1 MTVWMVFSVFFP
13 HPMTDTS
20 PQKRVLCIEG
30 MHCASCDLMVE
41 RNLSKVPG
49 VLSAEAH
56 HATGRAVV
64 TTDPSNPPG
73 DELLRDAVRKAGY
86 SLAEGEIA
94 ADQTFWRD
102 VAVSILLLLGGYLL
116 LRRFDLGVL
125 APSTADIAS
134 LGAVLLVG
142 VVAGTSSC
150 LAVTGGL
157 LLAVCAK
164 HAERHGTESVGRKL
178 RPILFFNAGRLASY
192 FILGG
197 AVGALGQSLS
207 LTPRMTGYV
216 NIAVAV
222 VMIAFALSILHLL
235 PRNVFRLPKAYA
247 RRIADLSDSDHPGAP
262 ALLGA
267 MTFFLPCGFTQSL
280 QLVALASGSAASGAA
295 IMFTFALGTLPF
307 LLGVGALSV
316 SLKGSLSRS
325 FLRFSGVTVLALA
338 VFNLQTGFAL
348 AGIGFGGAG
357 PSAPTAAPAQRG
369 GVQQIAMTVGT
380 YGYEPASITIK
391 AGVPVRWVVDGTL
404 ASGCTSVLTIPDLNI
419 TKSLARGANVIEFTA
434 PERGTLAFMC
444 SMGMVR
450 GAFTVI

>member
-1 MTVWMVFSVFFP
+1 MTFSMVFIEYLSSF
-13 HPMTDTS
+13 MTDS
-20 PQKRVLCIEG
+20 HSQKRVLRIQG
-30 MHCASCDLMVE
+30 MHCASCDIIVE

-49 VLSAEAH
+49 VVEVEAH

-64 TTDPSNPPG
+64 TTNPASPPD
-73 DELLRDAVRKAGY
+73 DEALHAAVRKAGY
-86 SLAEGEIA
+86 SLAEGETS
-94 ADQTFWRD
+94 ADETFWRD
-102 VAVSILLLLGGYLL
+102 VAISIVLLMCGYFL

-134 LGAVLLVG
+134 LGAVLVVG
-142 VVAGTSSC
+142 LVAGTSSC

-164 HAERHGTESVGRKL
+164 HAERHGAESVGRKL

-192 FILGG
+192 FVLGG
-197 AVGALGQSLS
+197 AIGALGQSLS

-235 PRNVFRLPKAYA
+235 PRNAFRLPKAYA
-247 RRIADLSDSDHPGAP
+247 RRIADLSDSDHPAAP

-280 QLVALASGSAASGAA
+280 QLVALASGSATSGAA

-307 LLGVGALSV
+307 LLGVGVLSV

-325 FLRFSGVTVLALA
+325 FLRFSGVTILALA
-338 VFNLQTGFAL
+338 AFNLQTGFAL
-348 AGIGFGGAG
+348 AGIGIGGAN
-357 PSAPTAAPAQRG
+357 PSVPAAAPVQKG
-369 GVQQIAMTVGT
+369 GVQQVAMTVGN
-380 YGYEPASITIK
+380 YGYEPSSITIK

-419 TKSLARGANVIEFTA
+419 TKSLVRGANVIEFTA